1 MRKTLRDSREFQ
13 DVYRNGK
20 RYDGALITV
29 FVKANKSSQHRLG
42 ITASRKA
49 LGKSVDRNRAKRLL
63 REAFRSSEELLS
75 DLTKSY
81 DWVLNAKR
89 KILSE
94 KMAGPA
100 SEFQQVIEQ
109 VRKGEAPSDQVSI
122 LE

>member
-1 MRKTLRDSREFQ
+1 MRKTLRDSKEFQ
-13 DVYRNGK
+13 DVYRNGR
-20 RYDGALITV
+20 RYDAASITV
-29 FVKANKSSQHRLG
+29 FVKENKSSQHRLG

-63 REAFRSSEELLS
+63 REAFRSSEQLLS

-81 DWVLNAKR
+81 DWVMNARR

-100 SEFQQVIEQ
+100 AEFQEVIEQ
-109 VRKGEAPSDQVSI
+109 VRKGEALASTK
-122 LE
+122 